1 MGSIDLSSVRSCW
14 GNSNFDYVHSDSVGN
29 SGGILCIWDP
39 NSFRRSSFTRSDY
52 FVIVRGVWL
61 KSGID
66 LMIVVV
72 YAPQEAKEKR
82 MLWDYLAHV
91 SNQWVGKLVMM
102 GDFNE
107 VRYKSDRYGSNF
119 NAHDAE
125 IFNSFIYNAGLDE
138 VPLGGS
144 AYTCPIP
151 FPILSLSGW
160 KLMVLIRS
168 DSPEVRSFSFNRG
181 VAGLVMSFDKVGVL
195 GDLVNEVQSAFV
207 ANRQILDGPFI
218 LDEVLQWCRR
228 KKKHALIFNS
238 DFEKAFDSVHWDFM
252 DDVLNKFGYL
262 WRTGNLNK
270 VVSGGSANAAD
281 IDISRNL
288 GKWENT
294 RFWLDNWY
302 EGGVIKE
309 LFPRM
314 FALELNKN
322 ATTLESDGV
331 LSVAA
336 ILQKGRFMGN
346 RFQDVSLRIGGFKSV
361 PIKVLRK
368 ISSGWILGL
377 FGFVNS
383 YKELASFG
391 WFSFRIQSE
400 LQGVLVGV
408 ITMVCGVYVELS
420 QQAFCLIRRS

>member
-1 MGSIDLSSVRSCW
+1 MSLNVQGLAQKAKKDWVKELCVKNKVNFVGLQETKMGSIDLSSVRSCW

-144 AYTCPIP
+144 AYTWCLKSASANTLI
-151 FPILSLSGW
+151 F
-160 KLMVLIRS
+160 KLHH
-168 DSPEVRSFSFNRG
+168 FSF
-181 VAGLVMSFDKVGVL
+181 FT
-195 GDLVNEVQSAFV
+195 F
-207 ANRQILDGPFI
+207 
-218 LDEVLQWCRR
+218 
-228 KKKHALIFNS
+228 
-238 DFEKAFDSVHWDFM
+238 
-252 DDVLNKFGYL
+252 
-262 WRTGNLNK
+262 
-270 VVSGGSANAAD
+270 
-281 IDISRNL
+281 
-288 GKWENT
+288 
-294 RFWLDNWY
+294 
-302 EGGVIKE
+302 
-309 LFPRM
+309 
-314 FALELNKN
+314 
-322 ATTLESDGV
+322 
-331 LSVAA
+331 
-336 ILQKGRFMGN
+336 
-346 RFQDVSLRIGGFKSV
+346 
-361 PIKVLRK
+361 
-368 ISSGWILGL
+368 
-377 FGFVNS
+377 
-383 YKELASFG
+383 
-391 WFSFRIQSE
+391 
-400 LQGVLVGV
+400 
-408 ITMVCGVYVELS
+408 
-420 QQAFCLIRRS
+420 